1 MAQDFGNFHAF
12 NTKHPK
18 IGYEKAYKK
27 YQEEIRPILKTGD
40 LVFFSGYHWLSNL
53 IRWRTKS
60 GFSHVGM
67 VVKLDEIDKV
77 FLIESV
83 LDHGV
88 RIIPFSAV
96 FKDYEGNQ
104 KGYDGRVIL
113 AANSFLTDEK
123 RVILKEKSLDFLTR
137 QYDKKEYV
145 RVFWRMIVGKMR
157 IYPDRKF
164 TCSEL
169 IYESYK
175 AAGIKL
181 DYEYGD
187 SISPGVLYRNES
199 VVFKEVLI

>member
-1 MAQDFGNFHAF
+1 MAQDFDNFHNL
-12 NTKHPK
+12 NTQHPK
-18 IGYEKAYKK
+18 IGYETAYKK
-27 YQEEIRPILKTGD
+27 YQNDVRENLKTGD
-40 LVFFSGYHWLSNL
+40 LIFFSGYHWLSGL

-83 LDHGV
+83 IGNGV
-88 RIIPFSAV
+88 RIIPFSAI
-96 FKDYEGNQ
+96 FLDYEGHQ
-104 KGYDGRVIL
+104 KGYNGRVML
-113 AANSFLTDEK
+113 ASNSLLTAEK
-123 RVILKEKSLDFLTR
+123 RTILKEKSLDFLTR
-137 QYDKKEYV
+137 QYDKKEYI

-169 IYESYK
+169 IYECYK

-181 DYEYGD
+181 EYESGD

-199 VVFKEVLI
+199 IVFKEALL